1 MVGMVLA
8 LALACFPGP
17 SDTDRGWASWYA
29 SPLKSHHTYN
39 NPWYT
44 RGKNPIYNYAAVK
57 SFTWGDPIYAIQV
70 CAKKTGRCAI
80 ARVVDHCE
88 GCTGKRLVDLSPA
101 LFEALGIPL
110 HHGVVK
116 ITLRRV
122 NGNQGSAYCSSTAR

>member
-1 MVGMVLA
+1 MILA

-70 CAKKTGRCAI
+70 CAKATGRCAI
-80 ARVVDHCE
+80 AMVVDRCQ
-88 GCTGKRLVDLSPA
+88 GCTGRRLVDLSPRV
-101 LFEALGIPL
+101 FKALGIPL
-110 HHGVVK
+110 ELGVAKV
-116 ITLRRV
+116 TTRRMY
-122 NGNQGSAYCSSTAR
+122 GDQGPTNRCTTAR

>member
-1 MVGMVLA
+1 MSWCSPSVGPVEK
-8 LALACFPGP
+8 
-17 SDTDRGWASWYA
+17 GWASWYA
-29 SPLKSHHTYN
+29 SPLSSHRTYN

-44 RGKNPIYNYAAVK
+44 RGKNKILNYAAVR
-57 SFTWGDPIYAIQV
+57 SFRFGDEPYNIQI

-80 ARVVDHCE
+80 AMVVDHCE

-101 LFEALGIPL
+101 LFGALGIPL